1 MRRRFPQT
9 FVVVVVVV
17 VVVVRNV
24 LFQSEKQIQNRTTKE
39 REREYIQS

>member
-1 MRRRFPQT
+1 MRRRFAQT
-9 FVVVVVVV
+9 FVVVVVV
-17 VVVVRNV
+17 RIV